1 MYTNFE
7 KEKLGKTFQYY
18 RNKMNVKW
26 QEISKKSKMSKTYYS
41 KLSNGIIFDNNSIY
55 DEFLDFFNLTFTKKD
70 DFEIWLNQYLLNL
83 IPALEQFDQSLIK
96 KMNIEYQEELKEY
109 KDSPIYNQYYQ
120 IFEHIFRYYHDNK
133 YLNVQEIK
141 EDILLI
147 ENGFAEEELV
157 VFLLEVMYI
166 SNNNSIGNIKLRDQ
180 IINVIDK
187 IDDKVLIYIK
197 AIDEKC
203 KGRLNSALDYF
214 EKSCVCWKNVSL
226 YREVKSINGKFMIYS
241 NIDDLKAINTIC
253 QLKNEVNSDNLPNSF
268 KNSVNYNIGIYYFM
282 KKKYEESYNCFYEN
296 IIKYDG
302 IKEMIFIGSIC
313 THLQKELPE
322 CFTSIDYSNSNYKQ
336 YIDYYKM
343 KKEGKT
349 DTDLV
354 DYIINVLMY
363 EKLVHNEYA
372 EPMWRIYEYELFE
385 FMKKSK
391 KHTKYY
397 IKYKE
402 MLDKIC
408 KYV

>member
-1 MYTNFE
+1 
-7 KEKLGKTFQYY
+7 
-18 RNKMNVKW
+18 
-26 QEISKKSKMSKTYYS
+26 
-41 KLSNGIIFDNNSIY
+41 
-55 DEFLDFFNLTFTKKD
+55 
-70 DFEIWLNQYLLNL
+70 
-83 IPALEQFDQSLIK
+83 
-96 KMNIEYQEELKEY
+96 MNIEYQEELKEY

-197 AIDEKC
+197 AFDEKC

-241 NIDDLKAINTIC
+241 NIEDLKAINTIC
-253 QLKNEVNSDNLPNSF
+253 QLKKEVNSDNLPNSF